1 MHQRNTFL
9 NLFMLIMLLIV
20 ASFVIS
26 LFIGVVSSILWFAIK
41 LLIPLAIVIWLIRTI
56 SGANRYHPRRNY

>member
-1 MHQRNTFL
+1 MRQRNTFL
-9 NLFMLIMLLIV
+9 NLFMLVMLLIV

-56 SGANRYHPRRNY
+56 SGANRYHHRRNY